1 MCVVHVSTMVVM
13 KLHNSMQVLT
23 KLGMEIDWRKFHY
36 VCPKR
41 VEGALKTLKRI
52 GQMTRKLRC
61 LMTGRLRMQVDLTM

>member
-1 MCVVHVSTMVVM
+1 MCVFLVSTMVVM
-13 KLHNSMQVLT
+13 KLYNSMQALT
-23 KLGMEIDWRKFHY
+23 KSGMEIGWRKFRY
-36 VCPKR
+36 VCPRR